1 MEHIRIAVE
10 TCARRLTAAGL
21 LGVATIVALL
31 GSDSRLAVDATALLL
46 SLEAALLWQLGRA
59 VHVLPL
65 DRAPAWL
72 VVPGSE
78 RRGRKVLDA
87 LMAEA
92 LQSCARL
99 MMVPVALAWGAALAV
114 RL

>member
-10 TCARRLTAAGL
+10 TYARRLTAAGL

-31 GSDSRLAVDATALLL
+31 GPDSRLEVDATAILL
-46 SLEAALLWQLGRA
+46 SLEAALLWQLGQV
-59 VHVLPL
+59 VHILPL
-65 DRAPAWL
+65 DRTPAWL

-78 RRGRKVLDA
+78 QRCRKVFAA

-92 LQSCARL
+92 LRSCARL
-99 MMVPVALAWGAALAV
+99 MVVPVALAWGAALAV
-114 RL
+114 RM